1 LTRNSF
7 LPHHGSLRV
16 VSVKALDYTDVV
28 WDWNGT
34 LLDDAWLCR
43 DIMNEQLVSRGLPAL
58 SMERY
63 GAIFG
68 FPVKTYYER
77 AGFDFSEEP
86 FEIPAREF
94 IAVYEARRHEA
105 ALHDGVVGVL
115 KQVHGAG
122 VRQHLLSAY
131 SHDSL
136 NTIVAAHGLTGF
148 FATLAGIPDVF
159 AASKLQRGLELAEAI
174 AGSDHRALLVG
185 DTDHDWEVAAEMGID
200 CVLVPAGH
208 QSLERLQACGVPVLQ
223 SLEELL

>member
-1 LTRNSF
+1 M
-7 LPHHGSLRV
+7 
-16 VSVKALDYTDVV
+16 KALTYTDVV

-77 AGFDFSEEP
+77 AGFDFSSEP

-105 ALHDGVVGVL
+105 ALRDGGVGMLKRLHD
-115 KQVHGAG
+115 AG
-122 VRQHLLSAY
+122 MRQHLLSAY

-136 NTIVAAHGLTGF
+136 STIVAAHGLTGF
-148 FATLAGIPDVF
+148 FTTLVGIPDVF

-174 AGSDHRALLVG
+174 AAPGHSALLIG
-185 DTDHDWEVAAEMGID
+185 DTDHDCEVAAEMGID
-200 CVLVPAGH
+200 CVLVSAGH
-208 QSLERLQACGVPVLQ
+208 QSPERLRACGVPVLQ

>member
-1 LTRNSF
+1 M
-7 LPHHGSLRV
+7 
-16 VSVKALDYTDVV
+16 KASEYTDVV

-77 AGFDFSEEP
+77 AGFDFSAEP
-86 FEIPAREF
+86 FEKPAREF

-105 ALHDGVVGVL
+105 GLRDGAVEML
-115 KQVHGAG
+115 KRLREAG
-122 VRQHLLSAY
+122 IRQHLLSAY

-136 NTIVAAHGLTGF
+136 STIVAAHGLTSF
-148 FATLAGIPDVF
+148 FTTLAGIPDVF
-159 AASKLQRGLELAEAI
+159 AASKLQRGLELAAAI
-174 AGSDHRALLVG
+174 AGPNHRALLIG
-185 DTDHDWEVAAEMGID
+185 DTDHDREVAAEMGID
-200 CVLVPAGH
+200 CVLIPAGH
-208 QSLERLQACGVPVLQ
+208 QSLERLQACGVPVLN
-223 SLEELL
+223 SLEDLF

>member
-1 LTRNSF
+1 
-7 LPHHGSLRV
+7 
-16 VSVKALDYTDVV
+16 VKATNYTDVV

-43 DIMNEQLVSRGLPAL
+43 DIMNEQLVTRKLPPL

-68 FPVKTYYER
+68 FPVKAYYEK
-77 AGFDFSEEP
+77 AGFDFSSEP

-105 ALHDGVVGVL
+105 ELCDGAVDTL
-115 KQVHGAG
+115 KQLREAG

-136 NTIVAAHGLTGF
+136 STIVAAHGLTSF
-148 FATLAGIPDVF
+148 FTTLAGIPDVF
-159 AASKLQRGLELAEAI
+159 AASKLERGLELAAAI
-174 AGSDHRALLVG
+174 TGPEHRALLVG
-185 DTDHDWEVAAEMGID
+185 DTDHDCEVAAEMGID

-223 SLEELL
+223 SLNDLL

>member
-1 LTRNSF
+1 M
-7 LPHHGSLRV
+7 
-16 VSVKALDYTDVV
+16 KALNYTNVV

-43 DIMNEQLVSRGLPAL
+43 DIMNGQLVARGLPSL

-77 AGFDFSEEP
+77 AGFDFSTEP

-105 ALHDGVVGVL
+105 PLREGVVGVL
-115 KQVHGAG
+115 EQLRVAG
-122 VRQHLLSAY
+122 IRQHLLSAY

-136 NTIVAAHGLTGF
+136 SSIVAAHGLTGYF
-148 FATLAGIPDVF
+148 DTLAGIPDVF
-159 AASKLQRGLELAEAI
+159 AASKLDRGLELAAAI
-174 AGSDHRALLVG
+174 AGPGHSALLVG
-185 DTDHDWEVAAEMGID
+185 DTDHDWEVAVEMGID
-200 CVLVPAGH
+200 CVLIPAGH
-208 QSLERLQACGVPVLQ
+208 QSPERLQACGVPVLQ
-223 SLEELL
+223 SLEALL